1 MDSIER
7 IKMAFNQGGLTDIKE
22 TSGIAQT
29 MMSSMQGAV
38 PAYAFGDVTRVGRF
52 EQGGQT
58 ANNQKFNPDETFA
71 DGSRVGLNPFNEM
84 VKGFSFTA
92 LG

>member
-38 PAYAFGDVTRVGRF
+38 PAYAFGDVTRV
-52 EQGGQT
+52 
-58 ANNQKFNPDETFA
+58 
-71 DGSRVGLNPFNEM
+71 
-84 VKGFSFTA
+84 
-92 LG
+92 